1 MRLQRFTLDTASVR
15 TLTSSATASHLN
27 TFARMQLVL
36 ILPIFHIVGRRLPTE
51 LQTLAQEL
59 RRSALVYAFD
69 TTDELLAGWR
79 LARRNGPQLTF
90 APHAVVW
97 LQSRAG
103 EFQPHEVAAVQTL
116 DPLARPIVVAGC
128 WSEGEPR
135 SGKPLAGVKRLYW
148 HQGPQAL
155 LSLFA
160 AEETL
165 PMREH
170 WIAIHAAH
178 YVDYQGLAGVCEA
191 LGQRTFWQADHSPII
206 SSEPDLRIFSH
217 WSSWQAW
224 RKNIFSHEHAAPAI
238 LLQDFPRPVDK
249 QRAAAEGIA
258 AIVAQPFAI
267 ADLQRA
273 ILQST
278 RSNTNA
284 QRPALQRCDPQ
295 VSYNP
300 QPAAVFPRRRS
311 A

>member
-1 MRLQRFTLDTASVR
+1 VRKFFSVSEFDRLMQYPGQQGSLRSHCKDA
-15 TLTSSATASHLN
+15 TSLS
-27 TFARMQLVL
+27 
-36 ILPIFHIVGRRLPTE
+36 LPIFHLVGQRLPLE
-51 LQTLAQEL
+51 LQTFTQEL
-59 RRSALVYAFD
+59 RRNALVYAFD
-69 TTDELLAGWR
+69 TTEELLAGWR

-90 APHAVVW
+90 APQAVVW

-103 EFQPHEVAAVQTL
+103 EFQPQEVAAVQTL
-116 DPLARPIVVAGC
+116 DPLAKPIVVAGC

-135 SGKPLAGVKRLYW
+135 SGKPLTGVERIYW

-165 PMREH
+165 PVRAQ

-178 YVDYQGLAGVCEA
+178 YVDYQGLAGVCES
-191 LGQRTFWQADHSPII
+191 LWLRTFWQADHAPVI

-224 RKNIFSHEHAAPAI
+224 RENNRSPEQAAPAI
-238 LLQDFPRPVDK
+238 LLQDFPRPADQ

-258 AIVAQPFAI
+258 AMVAQPFAA

-278 RSNTNA
+278 RSSTTA
-284 QRPALQRCDPQ
+284 QGPALRRCEPQ